1 MNWSCARLKATAHS
15 ARSMQPTLSL
25 GHRTASGEMAHT
37 SEVPQ
42 FGLGTFLMSEAG
54 ECTTATLAALEMGYL
69 HIDTAMAYENEH
81 EVGKAIATAIDSGVI
96 SRDNLF
102 VTTKLRRP
110 HAVSAEAAKQRCV
123 ESLENLGLDYVDLY
137 LIHAPPKDP
146 FHRAPTWEGMEN
158 CLEEGLSRAIGVS
171 NYGAHHL
178 DKMRSYATFLPA
190 VNQVEI
196 HPWLQRTGLR
206 AATSAVGA
214 VSMAYSPLARGQKVE
229 DEALGKIAARL
240 GCTPAQAAIKWCLD
254 AGCITIPKSS
264 NVGRIAENLGSL
276 EVDLAAEMDALNG
289 LEAGFVSGWDPTAEP

>member
-1 MNWSCARLKATAHS
+1 
-15 ARSMQPTLSL
+15 MQPMLTL
-25 GHRTASGEMAHT
+25 GHRTASGEVAHT

-42 FGLGTFLMSEAG
+42 FGLGTFLMQETG
-54 ECTTATLAALEMGYL
+54 ECTAATLAALEMGYL

-81 EVGKAIATAIDSGVI
+81 EVGEAIATAIDSGVI
-96 SRDNLF
+96 TRENLF

-110 HAVSAEAAKQRCV
+110 HAVSAEAAKQRCE

-146 FHRAPTWEGMEN
+146 FHRAPTWKGMEN

-178 DKMRSYATFLPA
+178 DNMRSYATFLPA
-190 VNQVEI
+190 VNQIEV
-196 HPWLQRTGLR
+196 HPWLQRPGLR

-214 VSMAYSPLARGQKVE
+214 VTMAYSPLARGKKVE
-229 DEALGKIAARL
+229 DEGIVGIAERV

-276 EVDLAAEMDALNG
+276 EVDLNSEVAALSG
-289 LEAGFVSGWDPTAEP
+289 LEEGFISGWDPTAEP